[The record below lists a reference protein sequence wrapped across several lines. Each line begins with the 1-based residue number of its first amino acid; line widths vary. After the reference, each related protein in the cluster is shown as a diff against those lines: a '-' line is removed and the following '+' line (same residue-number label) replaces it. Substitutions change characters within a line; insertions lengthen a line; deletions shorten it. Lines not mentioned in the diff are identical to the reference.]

1 MKVLIK
7 EKISPHKSK
16 TPEGYLICRDAIL
29 GRTGTQEYHASELY
43 SDYDGEDKIVNV
55 IRDAKEVF
63 SEQAIASFENKPITC
78 EHPDEDVTPD
88 NYKEYSVG
96 FVRDVHKGNVDGED
110 VLLGNLIITDADI
123 INDIENGIRTEL
135 SCGYTCDITNGDH
148 PSQVNIRGNHVALCE
163 QGRAGCAKIVDSVP
177 VMVKGLVFK
186 SEHDIPA
193 KSNLTFTEGIYK
205 VGRGLYVSIF
215 FNGTH
220 QTRQEE
226 IINKYNAKEIQP
238 FATSVI
244 GDSIDGYDL
253 DRITPEDLSVKLK
266 LAAQKHFG
274 THKFLDSEEQSM
286 PTLPKR
292 LKDKIQDIFAAKS
305 TFVKDPN
312 YDAYKFVKEVG
323 EQFYVD
329 GQPLTFTRESIDG
342 WNRMLDGMMRKDYT
356 FSVDGYDD
364 KFLLSIYADPKT
376 YNTTEVNAYFL
387 DSEVKDELIK
397 SKSKEALK
405 KNIATEIA
413 AGKDP
418 KQAAAI
424 AYSVQRK
431 ANAKDAALD
440 ITYDTYRDYDIDKVD
455 DHFEVTFDGNPARFK
470 TYKAALE
477 YIDEML
483 DKTEQMLRDRA
494 IRDREY
500 SPYFKKEIRKEL
512 ARAKA
517 EIEEEEA
524 PDDDHARM
532 GFRKAKNSLLAH
544 LKEAMKQ
551 NRND

>member
-29 GRTGTQEYHASELY
+29 ARTGEQEYRACEIY
-43 SDYDGEDKIVNV
+43 PEEATNENIVKV

-63 SEQAIASFENKPITC
+63 SEEAIASFENKPVTC
-78 EHPDEDVTPD
+78 EHPDEDVTPV
-88 NYKEYSVG
+88 NYKEYAVG
-96 FVRDVHKGNVDGED
+96 FVRDVHKGTVDGEP
-110 VLLGNLIITDADI
+110 VLLGNLIITDSDI

-135 SCGYTCDITNGDH
+135 SCGYTCDITSGDH

-163 QGRAGCAKIVDSVP
+163 QGRAGVAKIVDSIP
-177 VMVKGLVFK
+177 AAVKGLVFK
-186 SEHDIPA
+186 SDHDIPA
-193 KSNLTFTEGIYK
+193 KSDLTFTEGIYK
-205 VGRGLYVSIF
+205 VGRGSYVLIF

-220 QTRQEE
+220 QTKQEE
-226 IINKYNAKEIQP
+226 IINKYGAKEIQP
-238 FATSVI
+238 FAASVI
-244 GDSIDGYDL
+244 EGAIDGYDL
-253 DRITPEDLSVKLK
+253 NRITPEDLSVKLK

-274 THKFLDSEEQSM
+274 THKFLDSPEQYT
-286 PTLPKR
+286 PKLPKR

-323 EQFYVD
+323 EQFYID

-342 WNRMLDGMMRKDYT
+342 WKRMDDGMMRKDYT

-364 KFLLSIYADPKT
+364 KFLLSIYADPET
-376 YNTTEVNAYFL
+376 YNTTEANAYFL

-405 KNIATEIA
+405 KNIAAEIA

-431 ANAKDAALD
+431 AEAKDTVD

-455 DHFEVTFDGNPARFK
+455 DYFEVVFDGNPARFK
-470 TYKAALE
+470 TYKATLE
-477 YIDEML
+477 YIDDML

-500 SPYFKKEIRKEL
+500 SPYFRRELKKEL

-517 EIEEEEA
+517 KIEEEDA
-524 PDDDHARM
+524 PDDDQTRLE
-532 GFRKAKNSLLAH
+532 FRKVKNSLLHRLEQARKNIH
-544 LKEAMKQ
+544 NE
-551 NRND
+551 